1 MKIPKNIL
9 DEIEQRSN
17 ITDIIGSYVSL
28 QKAGSNFRGLCPFH
42 SEKTP
47 SFTVYPSSNSFY
59 CFGCGAGGGVFS
71 FVMKVENLDFAG
83 AAEHLANRAGIRIP
97 QYHDDYD
104 DKTISRKR
112 VYEINLAAAKYFRL
126 CLFDQ
131 RLGADAMRYLVEKRN
146 LSGAVIKHFG
156 LGYAPDSFSD
166 FGNYMRSLGY
176 TDDELKQSDLLSFSE
191 KSKHYYARFRNRVMF
206 PIIDT
211 SGNIIAFGGRVM
223 DDSKPKYLNSSDTPG
238 FKKSRNL
245 FALNYAKNHC
255 ADSLILC
262 EGYMDVIAL
271 HASGFENAVATLGT
285 AITPEQARII
295 SRYTKKVV
303 LIYDSD
309 DAGKKADE
317 RAMKLLGE
325 VGIEVRVLKL
335 KGAKDPDEFIKN
347 FGRERFAK
355 ELSDSH
361 SGFEYKLI
369 NIISKHDLGEA
380 ESKIRATKEICS
392 IIANSGS
399 SVEREVYIA
408 AAADKLG
415 LTVDSIRNDVD
426 RIRRKLFSE
435 YKKNQGQ
442 NAVNYAKKYGDAI
455 NSDAA
460 KNVVASGAEDVILG
474 MMLLYSEYR
483 TAVTDKLVDVCAEDF
498 FTEFGKRVFSCIC
511 ELDISEEGYSRSGL
525 CQGFSADEQGRLQRL
540 EQSRADLTDNSMNVF
555 KQAVEVLKAERT
567 RRQAEDSGDKL
578 AVLRLKRQNHK
589 KTKDN

>member
-17 ITDIIGSYVSL
+17 ITDVIGSYVTL
-28 QKAGSNFRGLCPFH
+28 QKAGSNFKGLCPFH
-42 SEKTP
+42 SEKTA

-71 FVMKVENLDFAG
+71 FIMKAENTDFAG
-83 AAEHLANRAGIRIP
+83 AAELLAERAGIRIP

-104 DKTISRKR
+104 DKTISRKK
-112 VYEINLAAAKYFRL
+112 VYEINLEAAKYFRR
-126 CLFDQ
+126 CLFDE
-131 RLGADAMRYLVEKRN
+131 RIGSDAMRYLSEKRK

-176 TDDELKQSDLLSFSE
+176 SEDELKQSDLLSFSE
-191 KSKHYYARFRNRVMF
+191 KSKRYYARFRNRVMF
-206 PIIDT
+206 PIIDVT
-211 SGNIIAFGGRVM
+211 GNIIAFGGRVM

-255 ADSLILC
+255 SDSLILC

-285 AITPEQARII
+285 AITAEQARMI

-309 DAGKKADE
+309 DAGKKADD

-325 VGIEVRVLKL
+325 VGVDVRVLKL
-335 KGAKDPDEFIKN
+335 KGAKDPDEFIKL
-347 FGRERFAK
+347 FGKARFAK

-369 NIISKHDLGEA
+369 NIISKYDLRDS
-380 ESKIRATKEICS
+380 ESKIRATKEVCA
-392 IIANSGS
+392 IIAESGS

-408 AAADKLG
+408 SAAEKLG

-426 RIRRKLFSE
+426 RIRRKLFVE
-435 YKKNQGQ
+435 YKKKQTQ
-442 NAVNYAKKYGDAI
+442 NAVNNAKKYGDTI
-455 NSDAA
+455 NIDAA

-474 MMLLYSEYR
+474 MMLLYSEHR
-483 TAVTDKLVDVCAEDF
+483 QAVADKTVDVSADDF
-498 FTEFGKRVFSCIC
+498 FTDFGKRVFLSIC
-511 ELDISEEGYSRSGL
+511 ELEMSDEGYSRSGL
-525 CQGFSADEQGRLQRL
+525 CQYFSADEQGRLQKL
-540 EQSRADLTDNSMNVF
+540 EQTRLDLTDNSVAVL
-555 KQAVEVLKAERT
+555 KQAINVLRAENM
-567 RRQAEDSGDKL
+567 RRRAEASGDKL
-578 AVLRLKRQNHK
+578 AVLRLKRQNNEKNK
-589 KTKDN
+589 K

>member
-17 ITDIIGSYVSL
+17 ITDVIGSYVSL
-28 QKAGSNFRGLCPFH
+28 QKAGSNFKGLCPFH

-71 FVMKVENLDFAG
+71 FIMKAENLDFAG

-112 VYEINLAAAKYFRL
+112 VYEINLEAAKYFRR
-126 CLFDQ
+126 CLFDE
-131 RLGADAMRYLVEKRN
+131 RIGADAMRYLLGNRR

-176 TDDELKQSDLLSFSE
+176 SDDELKQSDLLSFSE
-191 KSKHYYARFRNRVMF
+191 KSKRYYSRFRNRVMF
-206 PIIDT
+206 PIIDV

-223 DDSKPKYLNSSDTPG
+223 NDSKPKYLNSSDTPG

-245 FALNYAKNHC
+245 FALNYAKNNC
-255 ADSLILC
+255 SDSLILC

-271 HASGFENAVATLGT
+271 HAAGFENAVATLGT
-285 AITPEQARII
+285 AITSEQARII
-295 SRYTKKVV
+295 SRYTKKVI

-317 RAMKLLGE
+317 RAMKLLNE
-325 VGIEVRVLKL
+325 VGVEVRILKL
-335 KGAKDPDEFIKN
+335 KGAKDPDEFIKT
-347 FGRERFAK
+347 FGKDRFAK
-355 ELSDSH
+355 ELSESH

-369 NIISKHDLGEA
+369 SIISKYDLGEA
-380 ESKIRATKEICS
+380 ESKIRATKEVCA
-392 IIANSGS
+392 IIAESGS
-399 SVEREVYIA
+399 NVGREVYIA
-408 AAADKLG
+408 LAAEKLG

-426 RIRRKLFSE
+426 RIRRRMYTE
-435 YKKNQGQ
+435 YKKNQAQ
-442 NAVNYAKKYGDAI
+442 NAVNRAKKYGDVI
-455 NSDAA
+455 NGDAA
-460 KNVVASGAEDVILG
+460 KSVVASSAEDVILG
-474 MMLLYSEYR
+474 MMLLYAEYR
-483 TAVTDKLVDVCAEDF
+483 SAVTNKLVDISSEDF
-498 FTEFGKRVFSCIC
+498 FTEFGKRVFMSIC
-511 ELDISEEGYSRSGL
+511 ELDISKDGYSRAGL
-525 CQGFSADEQGRLQRL
+525 CQYFSADEQGRLQQL
-540 EQSRADLTDNSMNVF
+540 EQSRAALTDNSMAVF
-555 KQAVEVLKAERT
+555 ERSVEVLKTEKT
-567 RRQAEDSGDKL
+567 RQQAEKSGDKL
-578 AVLRLKRQNHK
+578 AVLRLKRQNNEKNK
-589 KTKDN
+589 K